1 MAGAV
6 TWVGLGLMVGLVT
19 AGCGQ
24 AATGDDPVSGSSSA
38 PAPGEVARA
47 SSTSDDAEALAKG
60 LNEVGF
66 ALFEYAA
73 ADSTADVVLS
83 PLSIGLAFGMAD
95 VGATG
100 ATADALQQLFDYP
113 VDGEDRWSA
122 FNTLDQ
128 DATDVGEPVV
138 RLANRQY
145 PDVSFET
152 APGYDETLRRWFGA
166 GIEPLPLQEQPEQSR
181 ARINEWVAEQTEQLI
196 PQLVPEGMINGESV
210 MLLVNALYLQADW
223 ARPFGKYPT
232 EDTPFTRLD
241 GSQVTVPLMHELE
254 LSGPAVATDTY
265 AATEIP
271 YEGGELSMLVIVPEE
286 GHYPQVEDDLSNELV
301 AEIDAAA
308 TGGAVELWLP
318 RFESETRLDLY
329 EAFEGLGV
337 DGVFGPGG
345 SWEGIAPGI
354 FLASGVHAA
363 DISVDEYG
371 TVAAAATA
379 LGFEESGPPQPDVTV
394 RADKPFLYLIRHEPT
409 GAVLFVG
416 RVTDPSA

>member
-1 MAGAV
+1 MAAAV
-6 TWVGLGLMVGLVT
+6 RWAGLGLIAVLVT
-19 AGCGQ
+19 AGCGP
-24 AATGDDPVSGSSSA
+24 AATSEDAGSSSV
-38 PAPGEVARA
+38 PTSGVTRA
-47 SSTSDDAEALAKG
+47 SSTSDNAEALAKG

-66 ALFEYAA
+66 GLFGLAA
-73 ADSTADVVLS
+73 ASSSKDVVIS

-100 ATADALQQLFDYP
+100 ATADALQELFDYP

-128 DATDVGEPVV
+128 EVTDVGEPVV
-138 RLANRQY
+138 QLANRQY

-152 APGYDETLRRWFGA
+152 APGYDETLRRWFGV
-166 GIEPLPLQEQPEQSR
+166 GIEPLPLQAQPEQSR
-181 ARINEWVAEQTEQLI
+181 ARVNEWVAEQTEQLI
-196 PQLVPEGMINGESV
+196 PQLIPEGMINSKSV

-223 ARPFGKYPT
+223 ERPFGKYPT
-232 EDTPFTRLD
+232 EDMPFTRLD

-265 AATEIP
+265 AATEVP
-271 YEGGELSMLVIVPEE
+271 YQGGELSMLVIVPED
-286 GHYPQVEDDLSNELV
+286 GHYQQVEDDLSNELV
-301 AEIDAAA
+301 DEIDAAA
-308 TGGAVELWLP
+308 TAGTVELWLP
-318 RFESETRLDLY
+318 RFEADTRLDLY
-329 EAFEGLGV
+329 EAFEDLGV
-337 DGVFGPGG
+337 DDVFGPGG
-345 SWEGIAPGI
+345 SWDGIAPGI
-354 FLASGVHAA
+354 FLAAGVHAA

-379 LGFEESGPPQPDVTV
+379 LAFEESGPPQPDVTV